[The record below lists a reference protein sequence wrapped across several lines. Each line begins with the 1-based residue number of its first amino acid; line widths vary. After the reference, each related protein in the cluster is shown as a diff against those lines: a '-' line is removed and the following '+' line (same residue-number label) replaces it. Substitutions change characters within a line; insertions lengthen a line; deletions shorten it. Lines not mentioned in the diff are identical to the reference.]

1 MERLLLIAVVG
12 VTMTLLLRSVK
23 AELAAWIGVVTAG
36 LLVLSVVGELT
47 NVVETLQRLSE
58 KYSVPTEYLAVLLK
72 ILAIAYLTKF
82 GADLCR
88 DNQQQAI
95 AGKLEFGGR
104 ILILACVLPSAIA
117 LLELGLSLLE
127 EAL

>member
-12 VTMTLLLRSVK
+12 LTMTLLLRTVK
-23 AELAAWIGVVTAG
+23 AELAAWIGVITAG
-36 LLVLSVVGELT
+36 LLVLSVLGELT
-47 NVVETLQRLSE
+47 DVMKTLQRLAE
-58 KYSVPTEYLAVLLK
+58 TYSVPTEFLAVLLK

-104 ILILACVLPSAIA
+104 VLILACILPSVIA
-117 LLELGLSLLE
+117 LLELGLSLLKE
-127 EAL
+127 TL

>member
-1 MERLLLIAVVG
+1 
-12 VTMTLLLRSVK
+12 MTLLLRTVK
-23 AELAAWIGVVTAG
+23 AELAAWIGVITAG
-36 LLVLSVVGELT
+36 LLVLSVLGELT
-47 NVVETLQRLSE
+47 DVMKTLQRLAE
-58 KYSVPTEYLAVLLK
+58 TYSVPTEFLAVLLK

-104 ILILACVLPSAIA
+104 VLILACILPSVIA
-117 LLELGLSLLE
+117 LLELGISLLKE
-127 EAL
+127 TL